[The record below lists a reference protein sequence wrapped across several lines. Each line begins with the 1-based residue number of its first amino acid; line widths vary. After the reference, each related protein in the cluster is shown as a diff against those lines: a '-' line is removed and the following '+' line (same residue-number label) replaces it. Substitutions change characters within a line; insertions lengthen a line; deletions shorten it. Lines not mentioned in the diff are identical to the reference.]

1 MSDSKTSIL
10 VNRQVPEYI
19 REEYP
24 VFISFLG
31 AYYEYLETK
40 QGTQINDSTKR
51 SKEIRDIS
59 DVDESMDDF
68 ETNFYNTYA
77 HLLPNDVAVDKEFLI
92 KTVLPLYLAKGNE
105 KSFKLLFRMIF
116 NDEIAIN
123 LPKNNILRPS
133 DGKWTIDNILKIE
146 TDVRSVYTANGNN
159 TTSIVTG
166 NTTFILAQEV
176 GFENLSVYVDDVLK
190 THATDYYVRKESRK
204 VIFNTA
210 PAINSV
216 VKVVYANFD
225 VTSLN
230 NRKITGSSSGATAI
244 IEVGTPRIITDGL
257 VAGLPF
263 ELFINNKTLNGSFL
277 NGETITSDIIDS
289 NDIKINL
296 VADTSSTLTKINVIN
311 GGSSYNVGDVVSI
324 IGGGPSSIAT
334 AIVESISAGTINI
347 LTIKYGG
354 AGFNIASIIT
364 STGIAPLLTTGAV
377 DGVDST
383 GNTVPNF
390 YSVSSDIIS
399 TYANT
404 VLNVAD
410 YGFPSAIS
418 ENTNTRIVDA
428 LTTLNVTSIGAM
440 SNAIVLFSNVTSNI
454 TSFDSEGAIYPAGA
468 NFYDIK
474 AFKSVAR
481 IDVTTG
487 GLGYKIGDEIVFG
500 SNPAQTY
507 GFGAAAAVKT
517 VAANGAITM
526 VQIQPGRL
534 TGTANIGNN
543 SISVIGTGTSFT
555 SDLIVGDKIVIRS
568 QERYVNAITSVTTA
582 NVNVAF
588 TFTDASANSNNCPI
602 GSFSQ
607 SILGGVNYTQNNF
620 PSLTISSANA
630 NATGAVVTITS
641 LIGDGEQ
648 LQANTSGI
656 AGQILTIKFTSGGA
670 GYLFIPSVD
679 ITAYGSGTATAN
691 VEIGSSYA
699 TSAGRWTTSDSI
711 LSSSE
716 RKLQGKNYYVDY
728 SYVTS
733 SVTEFRKYKKL
744 LKDLLHPAGFIN
756 YADLNKTANLSTSV
770 SVSTVKTR
778 AVSGTVNT
786 TASSIYVTGTN
797 TKFNIAN
804 TLTILTVGSNIAVN
818 GIIRTVNSIISNT
831 NISVSAA
838 FTTNSNTQTLIV
850 IT

>member
-1 MSDSKTSIL
+1 
-10 VNRQVPEYI
+10 
-19 REEYP
+19 
-24 VFISFLG
+24 
-31 AYYEYLETK
+31 
-40 QGTQINDSTKR
+40 
-51 SKEIRDIS
+51 
-59 DVDESMDDF
+59 
-68 ETNFYNTYA
+68 
-77 HLLPNDVAVDKEFLI
+77 
-92 KTVLPLYLAKGNE
+92 
-105 KSFKLLFRMIF
+105 
-116 NDEIAIN
+116 
-123 LPKNNILRPS
+123 
-133 DGKWTIDNILKIE
+133 
-146 TDVRSVYTANGNN
+146 
-159 TTSIVTG
+159 
-166 NTTFILAQEV
+166 
-176 GFENLSVYVDDVLK
+176 
-190 THATDYYVRKESRK
+190 
-204 VIFNTA
+204 
-210 PAINSV
+210 
-216 VKVVYANFD
+216 
-225 VTSLN
+225 
-230 NRKITGSSSGATAI
+230 
-244 IEVGTPRIITDGL
+244 
-257 VAGLPF
+257 
-263 ELFINNKTLNGSFL
+263 
-277 NGETITSDIIDS
+277 
-289 NDIKINL
+289 
-296 VADTSSTLTKINVIN
+296 
-311 GGSSYNVGDVVSI
+311 
-324 IGGGPSSIAT
+324 
-334 AIVESISAGTINI
+334 
-347 LTIKYGG
+347 
-354 AGFNIASIIT
+354 
-364 STGIAPLLTTGAV
+364 
-377 DGVDST
+377 
-383 GNTVPNF
+383 
-390 YSVSSDIIS
+390 
-399 TYANT
+399 
-404 VLNVAD
+404 
-410 YGFPSAIS
+410 
-418 ENTNTRIVDA
+418 
-428 LTTLNVTSIGAM
+428 
-440 SNAIVLFSNVTSNI
+440 
-454 TSFDSEGAIYPAGA
+454 
-468 NFYDIK
+468 
-474 AFKSVAR
+474 
-481 IDVTTG
+481 
-487 GLGYKIGDEIVFG
+487 
-500 SNPAQTY
+500 
-507 GFGAAAAVKT
+507 
-517 VAANGAITM
+517 M

-543 SISVIGTGTSFT
+543 SISIIGTGTNFT
-555 SDLIVGDKIVIRS
+555 TDLIVGDKIVIRS
-568 QERYVNAITSVTTA
+568 QERYVNAITSATTA

-691 VEIGSSYA
+691 VEIGSSYT

-716 RKLQGKNYYVDY
+716 RKLQGRNYYVDY

-756 YADLNKTANLSTSV
+756 FADLNKTANLSTSV